1 MRGDLPVNAVLS
13 ILMLA
18 AIALVAG
25 AIVLWR
31 RPGFRKQAV
40 LMLVLAA
47 VALVNVG
54 IWTMPDASG
63 NATLAQV
70 QDRVLNYA
78 GNSHRLEPVKTP
90 PVAAPLPP
98 VSGAYK

>member
-1 MRGDLPVNAVLS
+1 MNAVLS
-13 ILMLA
+13 ILVLV

-25 AIVLWR
+25 AVVLWR

-54 IWTMPDASG
+54 IWTLPDASG
-63 NATLAQV
+63 DAPLAKV
-70 QDRVLNYA
+70 QD
-78 GNSHRLEPVKTP
+78 
-90 PVAAPLPP
+90 
-98 VSGAYK
+98 